1 MTERREVSAGGIVY
15 RRVETGIEVAIA
27 EQRDRI
33 THRTTTRLPKGK
45 IDPGESAVDA
55 AVREVAEEIG
65 LRARVVGALGSVE
78 YDYTEDSERVCKE
91 VHYFLMEW
99 VPGEALELDGEMD
112 RTYWCAIDEAKRK
125 LTFETEQR
133 AIGWARA
140 QLETQERGT
149 RRGG

>member
-1 MTERREVSAGGIVY
+1 MTMRREISAGGVVY
-15 RRVETGIEVAIA
+15 RRVEGEIEVAIA

-33 THRTTTRLPKGK
+33 TQQTTTRLPKGK

-65 LRARVVGALGSVE
+65 IRARVVGALGSVE
-78 YDYTEDSERVCKE
+78 YDYAEDSERVCKE

-99 VPGEALELDGEMD
+99 VPGESLELDGEMD
-112 RTYWCAIDEAKRK
+112 RTYWCAIDEAETK

-140 QLETQERGT
+140 QLEVEQRGA

>member
-1 MTERREVSAGGIVY
+1 MTKRREVSAGGVVY
-15 RRVETGIEVAIA
+15 RRVEGEIEIAIA

-45 IDPGESAVDA
+45 IDPGESAADA

-65 LRARVVGALGSVE
+65 LRARVVAALGSVE
-78 YDYTEDSERVCKE
+78 YDYAEDSDRVSKE

-99 VPGEALELDGEMD
+99 VPGESLELDGEMD
-112 RTYWCAIDEAKRK
+112 RTYWCAVDEAEKK

-133 AIGWARA
+133 AIAWARA
-140 QLETQERGT
+140 QLEA
-149 RRGG
+149 

>member
-1 MTERREVSAGGIVY
+1 MNQRREVSAGGVVY
-15 RRVETGIEVAIA
+15 RRVESGIEVAIA

-65 LRARVVGALGSVE
+65 LRARVVTTLGSVE
-78 YDYTEDSERVCKE
+78 YDYAEDSEQVSKE

-99 VPGEALELDGEMD
+99 VPGETLELDGEMI
-112 RTYWCAIDEAKRK
+112 RTYWCAIDEAEKN

-140 QLETQERGT
+140 QLEA
-149 RRGG
+149 

>member
-1 MTERREVSAGGIVY
+1 MTERREVSAGGVLY
-15 RRVETGIEVAIA
+15 RRVGGGIEVALA
-27 EQRDRI
+27 EQCDRI

-45 IDPGESAVDA
+45 IDPGESAEEA

-65 LRARVVGALGSVE
+65 FRARVIGALGTVE

-99 VPGEALELDGEMD
+99 VPGEPLELDGEMD
-112 RTYWCAIDEAKRK
+112 RTYWCAIGKAEKK

-133 AIGWARA
+133 AIAWARA
-140 QLETQERGT
+140 RLEAEERGT

>member
-1 MTERREVSAGGIVY
+1 MTERSEVSAGGVVY
-15 RRVETGIEVAIA
+15 RRVGGGIEVAIA

-45 IDPGESAVDA
+45 IDPGESSEDA

-65 LRARVVGALGSVE
+65 LRTRVVGALGTVE
-78 YDYTEDSERVCKE
+78 YDYAEDSERVCKK

-99 VPGEALELDGEMD
+99 VPGESLELDGEMI
-112 RTYWCAIDEAKRK
+112 RTYWCAIDEAEKN

-140 QLETQERGT
+140 RLETEERGA

>member
-1 MTERREVSAGGIVY
+1 MAERAEISAGGIVY
-15 RRVETGIEVAIA
+15 RRVGAGIEVAIA

-33 THRTTTRLPKGK
+33 THRMTTRLPKGK
-45 IDPGESAVDA
+45 IDPGESAADA

-65 LRARVVGALGSVE
+65 LRARVVAELGTVT
-78 YDYTEDSERVCKE
+78 YDYPEDSNRVCKE

-99 VPGEALELDGEMD
+99 VPAAPLELDGEMD
-112 RTYWCAIDEAKRK
+112 RMYWCAIDEAQKL

-133 AIGWARA
+133 AIAWAQT
-140 QLETQERGT
+140 QLDAQERGA

>member
-1 MTERREVSAGGIVY
+1 MTKRREFSAGGVVY
-15 RRVETGIEVAIA
+15 RRVVGGIEIAIA

-55 AVREVAEEIG
+55 AEREVAEEIG

-78 YDYTEDSERVCKE
+78 YDYAEDSERVCKE

-112 RTYWCAIDEAKRK
+112 RTYWCAIEEAGKK

-140 QLETQERGT
+140 QLEAQEHGT
-149 RRGG
+149 RRGE

>member
-1 MTERREVSAGGIVY
+1 MANRREISAGGVVY
-15 RRVETGIEVAIA
+15 RRVEGEIQIAIA

-45 IDPGESAVDA
+45 IDPGESAADA

-65 LRARVVGALGSVE
+65 LRARVVAALGSVE
-78 YDYTEDSERVCKE
+78 YDYAEDSDRVSKE

-99 VPGEALELDGEMD
+99 VPGESLELDGEMD
-112 RTYWCAIDEAKRK
+112 RTYWCAVDEAEKK

-133 AIGWARA
+133 AIAWARA
-140 QLETQERGT
+140 QLEA
-149 RRGG
+149 

>member
-1 MTERREVSAGGIVY
+1 MTERSEISAGGVVY
-15 RRVETGIEVAIA
+15 RRVGSGIEVAIA

-45 IDPGESAVDA
+45 IDPGESAEDA
-55 AVREVAEEIG
+55 AVREVVEEIG
-65 LRARVVGALGSVE
+65 LRTRVVGALGTVE
-78 YDYTEDSERVCKE
+78 YDYAEDSERVCKE

-99 VPGEALELDGEMD
+99 VPVESLELDGEMD
-112 RTYWCAIDEAKRK
+112 RTYWCAIDEAEKK

-140 QLETQERGT
+140 QLETKERGT

>member
-1 MTERREVSAGGIVY
+1 MTKRREVSAGGVVY
-15 RRVETGIEVAIA
+15 RRVEGEIEIAIA

-45 IDPGESAVDA
+45 IDPGESAADA

-65 LRARVVGALGSVE
+65 LRARVVAALGSVE
-78 YDYTEDSERVCKE
+78 YDYAEDSDRVSKE

-99 VPGEALELDGEMD
+99 VPGESLELDGEMD
-112 RTYWCAIDEAKRK
+112 RTYWCAIDEAEKK

>member
-1 MTERREVSAGGIVY
+1 MKERTETSSGGVVY
-15 RRVETGIEVAIA
+15 RIVGGEAEVVIA

-45 IDPGESAVDA
+45 IDPGESAADA

-65 LRARVVGALGSVE
+65 LRARVIAALGSVE
-78 YDYTEDSERVCKE
+78 YDYAEDSDRVSKE

-99 VPGEALELDGEMD
+99 VPGESLKLDGEMD
-112 RTYWCAIDEAKRK
+112 RTYWCAIDEAEAK

-140 QLETQERGT
+140 QLEA
-149 RRGG
+149 

>member
-1 MTERREVSAGGIVY
+1 VPGGSSIA
-15 RRVETGIEVAIA
+15 RVEAGIEVAIA

-45 IDPGESAVDA
+45 IDLGESAVDA

-78 YDYTEDSERVCKE
+78 YDYAEDSERVCKE

-99 VPGEALELDGEMD
+99 VPGESLELDGEMD
-112 RTYWCAIDEAKRK
+112 RTYWCAIDEAAKK
-125 LTFETEQR
+125 LTFEPEQR
-133 AIGWARA
+133 AIGWAK
-140 QLETQERGT
+140 ERLGT
-149 RRGG
+149 